1 MAHVVMLTCALA
13 CTYQLP
19 AELVEAL
26 KAMSPEELQ
35 ELAEAQAA
43 SRDGGRE
50 VAGPPAAPADEPD
63 C

>member
-1 MAHVVMLTCALA
+1 MRARV
-13 CTYQLP
+13 YQLP

-35 ELAEAQAA
+35 ELAEAQAKI
-43 SRDGGRE
+43 RDGGRE
-50 VAGPPAAPADEPD
+50 EDGPPAAKADEPD